1 MLETR
6 LGCLP
11 HLSQQA
17 NIGSEARITA
27 CMSRMESLEASKY
40 N

>member
-17 NIGSEARITA
+17 SIGSGGRITA
-27 CMSRMESLEASKY
+27 CMSRMESPQASKH

>member
-6 LGCLP
+6 LDSLP

-17 NIGSEARITA
+17 AIGSGARIIA
-27 CMSRMESLEASKY
+27 CMSRMESLQARKH